1 MNDPVGILIVDKPS
15 GITSHGVVGRVRKAL
30 GTRKVGHAGT
40 LDPDAT
46 GVLVVGVGQATRLLG
61 YLAASDKAYAS
72 TIILGESTVTDDA
85 AGEVI
90 AATDAA
96 GLSDSQIARAM
107 AHFVGEI
114 QQRPSAVSA
123 IKVAG
128 KRAYDL
134 VRSGEDVE
142 LSARP
147 VTVHSFDLLGVRH
160 ERRNERTVA
169 MVDVSVDCSAG
180 TYVRAL
186 ARDLGQSL
194 GVGGHV
200 STLRRTRSGAFDLTD
215 AVALEEL
222 GGGGPLMSAAEA
234 ARRTLPAVEID
245 GDAAR
250 LARHGVQLP
259 WPAGMEG
266 GSTAFIHGDDL
277 VGVAQQRDGRAVWAA
292 VFG

>member
-1 MNDPVGILIVDKPS
+1 MSDPVGILVVDKPA

-61 YLAASDKAYAS
+61 YLASSDKAYVS
-72 TIILGESTVTDDA
+72 TIVLGETTVTDDA
-85 AGEVI
+85 AGEVT
-90 AATDAA
+90 ATFDAA
-96 GLSDSQIARAM
+96 ALTESEVARAM
-107 AHFVGEI
+107 SEFVGEI

-147 VTVHSFDLLGVRH
+147 VTVHSFDLLGMRH
-160 ERRNERTVA
+160 ERRDERTVA
-169 MVDVSVDCSAG
+169 MIDVSVSCSAG

-186 ARDLGQSL
+186 ARDLGESL
-194 GVGGHV
+194 GSGGHV
-200 STLRRTRSGAFDLTD
+200 STLRRTRSGAFDLVD
-215 AVALEEL
+215 AVSLDDVRSAAQ
-222 GGGGPLMSAAEA
+222 LMSAAQA

-245 GDAAR
+245 ADAAR

-259 WPAGMEG
+259 WPTGVAGDP
-266 GSTAFIHGDDL
+266 TAFIHGDDL
-277 VGVAQQRDGRAVWAA
+277 VGVAQQRGDRAVWAA